1 MRTWPSLTCH
11 SFACSSHHWEIM
23 ADMLELYG
31 RHLDSGDN
39 EDLQEEGVDYEQEY
53 AEIARSMSATVLPP
67 VSSSRGSSSRARSG
81 GTTSTDGLCDNDAD
95 EQMSNA
101 IEDQLFERGQCSHV

>member
-1 MRTWPSLTCH
+1 
-11 SFACSSHHWEIM
+11 M
-23 ADMLELYG
+23 ADKLELYG
-31 RHLDSGDN
+31 RYLESGDN

-101 IEDQLFERGQCSHV
+101 IEHQLFER